1 MSDLRPQGIEVEI
14 GGQQRNFLF
23 TLNVIDEVQEKCNMP
38 LVDTMKSVVD
48 VIDNNATNHE
58 AITVFKVVVAALLNG
73 DGSEEKLEA
82 EEVGNLIHL
91 GNYKAVAWKVLEAY
105 GVSIPDPDE
114 EDEEEEEEE
123 NPNPETGQ

>member
-14 GGQQRNFLF
+14 GGKQRSFLF

-58 AITVFKVVVAALLNG
+58 AITVFKAVVAALLNG

-82 EEVGNLIHL
+82 EGHTVIAKGRKNIKYYVQDYEQALFCL
-91 GNYKAVAWKVLEAY
+91 G
-105 GVSIPDPDE
+105 
-114 EDEEEEEEE
+114 
-123 NPNPETGQ
+123 